1 MTTETTASSVGKR
14 AGQSIVDVFRREQRN
29 LLIRLVLLAVLVLV
43 LGQSA
48 VSWFAL
54 DGFEQELDPQLHQ
67 KATVVGNALAEQF
80 TYATEELEIPVQHLV
95 GVDEY
100 FESVL
105 MANDD
110 IKYLSLFD
118 ESGNLLF
125 VSGISRGEMNEIMQA
140 IENDEAQVNSYGSAV
155 GAHFDSTF
163 EVSGGDGANSNL
175 HVGVSSERVRSHLRE
190 IFLEV
195 ITIVVICWLV
205 TFEFLLFFIV
215 ARVEKPMETIWRIM
229 SEGARGKFSSWLP
242 VRSSD
247 EIGRL
252 ITSFNRTLYD
262 LRHRYSDFV
271 FDVKETQDAQIDT
284 TISEKIEEVHHK
296 IKQRFQF
303 EQGRIMQIEAADRI
317 RVPLFLF
324 IFSEELTRSFLPLYV
339 QKYAPTDLMLSTEL
353 LIGLPITLF
362 MVAAM
367 VATPLG
373 GGFVDRVGVKKVFLT
388 GTVLAIIGFIGNFYT
403 QGYTDLV
410 LFRVVTGI
418 GYGLV
423 FIASESWVSQNA
435 RRHSRASA
443 TGVFVAAVFA
453 GIICGPP
460 IGGILADRFGFEATF
475 LFSASLAVI
484 SGLIIF
490 QVFGQSEKF
499 EEDSNQQRTRPALIL
514 GFKGWLTLLK
524 DLRFV
529 SVLIFAAIP
538 GKMMVAGFVAYLV
551 PLYLNDLGH
560 NEPSIGRILM
570 LYGIATLLCLTIG
583 ARFADR
589 TEKYGTMVSLGT
601 IIAGLGCLAAL
612 LSNVYVDPT
621 TAVVLAIASLGVG
634 HALTLTSQNSII
646 QQVAERYRY
655 TLGRA
660 SVIGAYRLCERLGMV
675 AGPMIA
681 VALISGFGYVGAIVG
696 FGVILIG
703 LISLFV
709 ITNLTK
715 ANTPMETEVGLANE

>member
-1 MTTETTASSVGKR
+1 MTTTVKASSVGKR
-14 AGQSIVDVFRREQRN
+14 AGQAIVDVFRREQRN

-54 DGFEQELDPQLHQ
+54 DGFDQELEPQLHQ

-80 TYATEELEIPVQHLV
+80 SYATEELEIPVQDLV
-95 GVDEY
+95 GVEEY

-105 MANDD
+105 LANDD
-110 IKYLSLFD
+110 IKYLSLID
-118 ESGNLLF
+118 TSGKLLF
-125 VSGISRGEMNEIMQA
+125 VSGISRDEMNGIMRA
-140 IENDEAQVNSYGSAV
+140 IESDESQADSFANAV
-155 GAHFDSTF
+155 GDHFDSAF
-163 EVSGGDGANSNL
+163 EVSGGDGGNSEL
-175 HVGVSSERVRSHLRE
+175 HVGVSSDRVRSHLRE

-242 VRSSD
+242 VRTSD
-247 EIGRL
+247 EIGQL

-271 FDVKETQDAQIDT
+271 FDVKETQDAQIDS
-284 TISEKIEEVHHK
+284 TISEKIGDVHHNV
-296 IKQRFQF
+296 KQHFQF
-303 EQGRIMQIEAADRI
+303 EQGRVIRIEAADRI
-317 RVPLFLF
+317 RVPLFIF

-339 QKYAPTDLMLSTEL
+339 QKYAPTDLMLSAEL

-367 VATPLG
+367 IATPLG

-388 GTVLAIIGFIGNFYT
+388 GIVMAFIGFIGNFYT
-403 QGYTDLV
+403 QGYMDLV
-410 LFRVVTGI
+410 LFRVLTGI

-423 FIASESWVSQNA
+423 FIASESWVTQNA

-460 IGGILADRFGFEATF
+460 IGGIFADRFGFEATF
-475 LFSASLAVI
+475 LFSASLAVF

-490 QVFGQSEKF
+490 QVFAKSEKI
-499 EEDSNQQRTRPALIL
+499 EEDSDQKRTRPALIL
-514 GFKGWLTLLK
+514 GFQGWLTLLT

-538 GKMMVAGFVAYLV
+538 GK
-551 PLYLNDLGH
+551 NDG
-560 NEPSIGRILM
+560 SRICCIS
-570 LYGIATLLCLTIG
+570 G
-583 ARFADR
+583 
-589 TEKYGTMVSLGT
+589 
-601 IIAGLGCLAAL
+601 AAL
-612 LSNVYVDPT
+612 S
-621 TAVVLAIASLGVG
+621 
-634 HALTLTSQNSII
+634 
-646 QQVAERYRY
+646 ER
-655 TLGRA
+655 
-660 SVIGAYRLCERLGMV
+660 SW
-675 AGPMIA
+675 
-681 VALISGFGYVGAIVG
+681 S
-696 FGVILIG
+696 
-703 LISLFV
+703 
-709 ITNLTK
+709 
-715 ANTPMETEVGLANE
+715 

>member
-1 MTTETTASSVGKR
+1 MTTTVKASSVGKR
-14 AGQSIVDVFRREQRN
+14 ASQAIVDVFRREQRN

-54 DGFEQELDPQLHQ
+54 DGFDQELEPQLHQ

-80 TYATEELEIPVQHLV
+80 SYATEELEIPVQNLV
-95 GVDEY
+95 GVEEY

-105 MANDD
+105 LANDD
-110 IKYLSLFD
+110 IKYLSLID
-118 ESGNLLF
+118 ASGKLLF
-125 VSGISRGEMNEIMQA
+125 VSGISRDAMNGIMRA
-140 IENDEAQVNSYGSAV
+140 IESDESQGDSFASAV
-155 GAHFDSTF
+155 GDHFDSAF
-163 EVSGGDGANSNL
+163 EVSGGNGGNSEL

-242 VRSSD
+242 VRTSD
-247 EIGRL
+247 EIGQL

-271 FDVKETQDAQIDT
+271 FDVKETQDAQIDS
-284 TISEKIEEVHHK
+284 TISEKIGEVHHNV
-296 IKQRFQF
+296 KQHFQF
-303 EQGRIMQIEAADRI
+303 EQGRVIRIEAADRI
-317 RVPLFLF
+317 RVPLFIF

-339 QKYAPTDLMLSTEL
+339 QKYAPTDLMLSAEL

-367 VATPLG
+367 IATPLG

-388 GTVLAIIGFIGNFYT
+388 GIVMAFIGFIGNFYT

-410 LFRVVTGI
+410 LFRVLTGI

-423 FIASESWVSQNA
+423 FIASESWVTQNA

-460 IGGILADRFGFEATF
+460 IGGIFADRFGFEATF
-475 LFSASLAVI
+475 LFSASLAVF

-490 QVFGQSEKF
+490 QVFAKSEKV
-499 EEDSNQQRTRPALIL
+499 EENSDQKRTRPALIL
-514 GFKGWLTLLK
+514 GFQGWLTLLT

-551 PLYLNDLGH
+551 PLYLNELGH
-560 NEPSIGRILM
+560 DQPSIGRILM
-570 LYGIATLLCLTIG
+570 LYGIATLLCLTLG

-601 IIAGLGCLAAL
+601 IVAGLGCVAAL

-675 AGPMIA
+675 AGPLIA
-681 VALISGFGYVGAIVG
+681 VALIAGFGYVGAIVG

>member
-1 MTTETTASSVGKR
+1 M
-14 AGQSIVDVFRREQRN
+14 
-29 LLIRLVLLAVLVLV
+29 
-43 LGQSA
+43 
-48 VSWFAL
+48 
-54 DGFEQELDPQLHQ
+54 H
-67 KATVVGNALAEQF
+67 
-80 TYATEELEIPVQHLV
+80 
-95 GVDEY
+95 
-100 FESVL
+100 
-105 MANDD
+105 
-110 IKYLSLFD
+110 
-118 ESGNLLF
+118 
-125 VSGISRGEMNEIMQA
+125 
-140 IENDEAQVNSYGSAV
+140 
-155 GAHFDSTF
+155 
-163 EVSGGDGANSNL
+163 
-175 HVGVSSERVRSHLRE
+175 
-190 IFLEV
+190 
-195 ITIVVICWLV
+195 
-205 TFEFLLFFIV
+205 
-215 ARVEKPMETIWRIM
+215 
-229 SEGARGKFSSWLP
+229 
-242 VRSSD
+242 
-247 EIGRL
+247 
-252 ITSFNRTLYD
+252 
-262 LRHRYSDFV
+262 
-271 FDVKETQDAQIDT
+271 
-284 TISEKIEEVHHK
+284 
-296 IKQRFQF
+296 
-303 EQGRIMQIEAADRI
+303 IEAADRI

-324 IFSEELTRSFLPLYV
+324 IFSEELTRSFLPLYI

-353 LIGLPITLF
+353 MIGLPITLF

-367 VATPLG
+367 IATPLG

-388 GTVLAIIGFIGNFYT
+388 GTVLALIGFVGNFYA
-403 QGYTDLV
+403 QGYLDLV
-410 LFRVVTGI
+410 MFRVLTGV

-435 RRHSRASA
+435 RRHSRASS

-490 QVFGQSEKF
+490 QVFGQSEKV
-499 EEDSNQQRTRPALIL
+499 EENSNQKQARPALIL

-551 PLYLNDLGH
+551 PLYLNELGH

-601 IIAGLGCLAAL
+601 IIAGLGCVAAL
-612 LSNVYVDPT
+612 FSNVYVDPT
-621 TAVVLAIASLGVG
+621 TAVILAIASLGVG

-681 VALISGFGYVGAIVG
+681 VALVSGFGYVGAIVG